1 MRAPKNLDRPGNLQ
15 GSYGRQYVFR
25 CPRIACRNAVVQP
38 YVLPAAAAIDLT
50 NPGQRIGDR
59 KEPLKPKTMAR
70 IEAGLRRYMP
80 RSIVLEAAGNTFER
94 KPGVRTWPIDDPL
107 RTVHTSMSKAIAHAP
122 LMTATAVGLHQLAAA
137 EQDAALRG
145 MLVPVEGREG
155 KAAET
160 VSRPM
165 SAQTARNETGLLV
178 PSGGTWNDDAR
189 PVSEPMRTRTT
200 RETDGVVVIPLRNNN
215 RPKSVHDPLDTV
227 AAAGNHH
234 GLLMRNNTGGA
245 EMCTPINEPAR
256 TFTTAGHQSL
266 LWNPDVLYAYDTG
279 AMRSVSQPMP
289 TQTAIEGDALIESR
303 IAVEDCRFRML
314 TADEVKLG
322 MAFAAGF
329 VLLGS
334 SQRVKVRMCGNAVT
348 PPTSRDLVACVAEAI
363 TGDQIDE
370 PAAA

>member
-1 MRAPKNLDRPGNLQ
+1 
-15 GSYGRQYVFR
+15 
-25 CPRIACRNAVVQP
+25 
-38 YVLPAAAAIDLT
+38 
-50 NPGQRIGDR
+50 
-59 KEPLKPKTMAR
+59 
-70 IEAGLRRYMP
+70 
-80 RSIVLEAAGNTFER
+80 
-94 KPGVRTWPIDDPL
+94 
-107 RTVHTSMSKAIAHAP
+107 
-122 LMTATAVGLHQLAAA
+122 
-137 EQDAALRG
+137 
-145 MLVPVEGREG
+145 
-155 KAAET
+155 
-160 VSRPM
+160 
-165 SAQTARNETGLLV
+165 
-178 PSGGTWNDDAR
+178 
-189 PVSEPMRTRTT
+189 
-200 RETDGVVVIPLRNNN
+200 
-215 RPKSVHDPLDTV
+215 
-227 AAAGNHH
+227 
-234 GLLMRNNTGGA
+234 MRNNTGGA
-245 EMCTPINEPAR
+245 EMCTPIDEPAR

-303 IAVEDCRFRML
+303 IAVEDCRFQML